1 MGMTIAE
8 KILARKSGL
17 ASVTPGQIVDAYP
30 DLVMSHTATW
40 RSVSVM
46 EKVGAT
52 KLYDPDRI
60 AVVLDHI
67 APAKSEKNAAD
78 HLKYRTVR
86 EKVRHPEV
94 LRRRCGNRA
103 PGLDGSR
110 TCSARRSDRRHAKL
124 SSAVAMR
131 RAHFL
136 YAN

>member
-8 KILARKSGL
+8 KILAAKSGEQR
-17 ASVTPGQIVDAYP
+17 VTPGQIVDAYP

-46 EKVGAT
+46 EKVGAK

-78 HLKYRTVR
+78 HAKCRAFVKKYGIGKFYDVDAGIA
-86 EKVRHPEV
+86 HLV
-94 LRRRCGNRA
+94 LMEAGHVPPGALIVGPDPHSTISGGLAA
-103 PGLDGSR
+103 P
-110 TCSARRSDRRHAKL
+110 
-124 SSAVAMR
+124 
-131 RAHFL
+131 
-136 YAN
+136 